1 MTSPVQVEMCP
12 PSLKISRGNKALA
25 CILFYITDGE
35 IMQAA
40 DAMSARLLIY
50 SNGDKALK
58 G

>member
-1 MTSPVQVEMCP
+1 M
-12 PSLKISRGNKALA
+12 GNKALA